1 MPTRLAVA
9 AALLLPAVGLPAQ
22 SPPPVAEQLAAA
34 VLPLPAE
41 LRDGATVLGYRE
53 AGALVTLRQGTNGL
67 TCLALYV
74 TRPDFH
80 VACYADGL
88 EPFMARGR
96 QLRAQGVQGTEV
108 DSVRFRELRSGA
120 LVLPPQGALYS
131 ITGDK
136 ADFDAATATLRKGS
150 TLTVLY
156 IPGATTASTGITSRP
171 SRTGAWLMFPGT
183 PKAHVMISGQ
193 MSP

>member
-1 MPTRLAVA
+1 MPIRPAA
-9 AALLLPAVGLPAQ
+9 AFAALLLAGALPAQ
-22 SPPPVAEQLAAA
+22 APPPVAEQLAAA

-120 LVLPPQGALYS
+120 LTLPPQGALYS

-156 IPGATTASTGITSRP
+156 IPGATTASTGISSRP